1 MNILKRS
8 LLLSLLFGAVSV
20 FHAKTEPQMID
31 YTTNLNVQEFIKQLA
46 KEDGFNA
53 EALNQLF
60 IQVDIQEK
68 ALKYYAIAKKKP
80 KSKST
85 GDKKKS
91 TTTKKKP
98 KSYHGSWSRYE
109 KKLLNEKRVIGGITF
124 MNEHKETLSKA
135 EKLYGVPPEYVTAI
149 IGIESY
155 YGRYTGNYPVFD
167 TLATLAFEKNRRNKF
182 FKKELRE
189 YLKMTRREMLDP
201 REIHGSFAGAIG
213 LGQFMPSN
221 FETLGVDFDKDGKV
235 RISQPVDAI
244 GSIANYF
251 KQSGWKT
258 DVPVATRVKY
268 EGIRFTR
275 LKTGYL
281 HKYHRKNLKGIYPRE
296 KFDYNDPVRLI
307 KLNREKYDEL
317 WYGTK
322 NFYVITRYN
331 HSSYYA
337 MAVHQL
343 AQKIKSST
351 LVVQNTQKPEL
362 IAMVKQAK

>member
-31 YTTNLNVQEFIKQLA
+31 YTTNQKVQEFIKQLA

-53 EALNQLF
+53 EALHQLF
-60 IQVDIQEK
+60 LQVDIQET

-80 KSKST
+80 KSSVDKST
-85 GDKKKS
+85 KKP
-91 TTTKKKP
+91 TTKKK
-98 KSYHGSWSRYE
+98 KRSYHGSWSRYE
-109 KKLLNEKRVIGGITF
+109 SKLLNEKRITGGIDF
-124 MNEHKETLSKA
+124 MLEHKETLSKA
-135 EKLYGVPPEYVTAI
+135 QKKYGVPAEYITAI

-201 REIHGSFAGAIG
+201 REVHGSYAGAIG

-221 FETLGVDFDKDGKV
+221 FETLGVDFDQDGKV
-235 RISQPVDAI
+235 RISQPIDAI

-251 KQSGWKT
+251 KQSGWKK

-268 EGIRFTR
+268 EGVRFSR

-281 HKYHRKNLKGIYPRE
+281 HKYHRKDLKGIYPRE
-296 KFDYNDPVRLI
+296 QFDYNDPVRLI
-307 KLNREKYDEL
+307 KLNRHKYDEL

-343 AQKIKSST
+343 AQKIKNST
-351 LVVQNTQKPEL
+351 LVAQKMQDSKL
-362 IAMVKQAK
+362 IAMVEKAK